1 MLGVRPCPYC
11 GGEVEVVKLIPVL
24 HDKTEEV
31 YRIECKRC
39 RRLVAR
45 GIKFPDE
52 TDAEGAERILQYKN
66 YQAKRFAPLSSRHF
80 QQTLAAQQR
89 DREAKYSSRRDP
101 ENEREY
107 L

>member
-11 GGEVEVVKLIPVL
+11 NGEVEVVKLIPVL
-24 HDKTEEV
+24 QDKTEEV
-31 YRIECKRC
+31 YRIECKKC
-39 RRLVAR
+39 RKLVAR

-66 YQAKRFAPLSSRHF
+66 YQAEKFAPLSSRHF
-80 QQTLAAQQR
+80 SQTLAAKQR
-89 DREAKYSSRRDP
+89 DEEAKYSSRKDP

-107 L
+107 

>member
-11 GGEVEVVKLIPVL
+11 NGEVEVVKLIPML
-24 HDKTEEV
+24 QDKTEEV
-31 YRIECKRC
+31 YRIECKKC

-66 YQAKRFAPLSSRHF
+66 YQAERFAPLSSRHF

-89 DREAKYSSRRDP
+89 DREAKYSSRKDP
-101 ENEREY
+101 ENEKEY
-107 L
+107 